1 MVPAD
6 YLEEK
11 TNEELLALY
20 QKEGKLEVKQA
31 LVMRYLYIV
40 RTIALQMRNVY
51 AGTLQME
58 DIINEGV
65 IAIMKSID
73 RYDPERDNKFETF
86 ISKRIKGMII
96 DLARKQ
102 DWVPRSTRKSTR
114 DIEEAMTTL
123 YNKLGYY
130 PSVQEV
136 TEYLNI
142 TPEKYQ
148 ETMRKAA
155 LFNILSLD
163 MVLAEAQ
170 GNEVG
175 VSLPQGEKNEQPES
189 KFLKKELTE
198 VLAEGVGTLK
208 ENEQLVISL
217 YYIEELNM
225 RQIADVLEVSEPRVS
240 QIHTN
245 AIKKLRKHMER
256 FNEERESKKNVSRI
270 LRSDV

>member
-86 ISKRIKGMII
+86 ISRRIRGMII
-96 DLARKQ
+96 DLVRKNDWMPRDFRKQ
-102 DWVPRSTRKSTR
+102 VKAVEDVQASLNRSLGRQPSDEETAQAMGMDIRKFK
-114 DIEEAMTTL
+114 
-123 YNKLGYY
+123 KLQRM
-130 PSVQEV
+130 SVMMNV
-136 TEYLNI
+136 
-142 TPEKYQ
+142 
-148 ETMRKAA
+148 
-155 LFNILSLD
+155 LSLD
-163 MVLAEAQ
+163 MITDDEGEHQSLQLASGDADAQPEKAFLKIESRQVLAEAI
-170 GNEVG
+170 N
-175 VSLPQGEKNEQPES
+175 S
-189 KFLKKELTE
+189 
-198 VLAEGVGTLK
+198 LK
-208 ENEQLVISL
+208 EKEKVVVSL
-217 YYIEELNM
+217 YYVEEMNM
-225 RQIADVLEVSEPRVS
+225 GQIAQILGVSEPRIS
-240 QIHTN
+240 QIHSS
-245 AIKKLRKHMER
+245 AIRKLKAYMS
-256 FNEERESKKNVSRI
+256 NYQ
-270 LRSDV
+270 